1 MTRLFLL
8 EAILREFRFSTIS
21 VLSPILITK
30 RHRFFISRLRHFLIV
45 TNSGYKP
52 AKSQI
57 KTIWNFTWNRIWA
70 NLGLLSFYYI
80 MDIQSFLFLELS
92 FLACSNL
99 LTIVLLF
106 CKHVIDCK
114 NNCHTIMLHFL
125 SYEYQ
130 HLYGMTVGMMDGF
143 STIIPSWMA
152 LIRAFW
158 GKDLT
163 SFC

>member
-8 EAILREFRFSTIS
+8 QAILREFRFSTIS
-21 VLSPILITK
+21 VLPPIWLQRDIV
-30 RHRFFISRLRHFLIV
+30 FSFPAYDVFSIV
-45 TNSGYKP
+45 TNSGKKP

-57 KTIWNFTWNRIWA
+57 KTIRNFTWNRIWA

-106 CKHVIDCK
+106 CKHVIDCE

-130 HLYGMTVGMMDGF
+130 RLYGMSVGMMDGF